1 MCSIMAAPY
10 VELHAHSA
18 FSFLDGASAPEELA
32 EQAAALGHPALAL
45 TDHAWESA
53 YGSLSPG
60 QVRYEIAWG
69 AGHVVQADRPDL
81 VIMAAAGL
89 VSEARD

>member
-1 MCSIMAAPY
+1 MADIDGLPVVVLRAPR
-10 VELHAHSA
+10 VEPR
-18 FSFLDGASAPEELA
+18 LDEATN
-32 EQAAALGHPALAL
+32 AAIA
-45 TDHAWESA
+45 DAWESA
-53 YGSLSPG
+53 YASLSPG

-81 VIMAAAGL
+81 VIAAAARL